1 MNMPLH
7 GECIGPV
14 ETVQVVVSD
23 LKCDGCELVALSGRL
38 CGPGAF
44 SLWIGAIGPLA
55 VTLTGQGGTAM
66 HAHFEQLLDNRIV
79 DHFSCSSGPR
89 PRVRH

>member
-23 LKCDGCELVALSGRL
+23 LKSDGCELVALSGQL

-55 VTLTGQGGTAM
+55 VTLTGQSGTAI
-66 HAHFEQLLDNRIV
+66 HARFEQLLDNRIV
-79 DHFSCSSGPR
+79 KHFSYSTGLRSR
-89 PRVRH
+89 ARH